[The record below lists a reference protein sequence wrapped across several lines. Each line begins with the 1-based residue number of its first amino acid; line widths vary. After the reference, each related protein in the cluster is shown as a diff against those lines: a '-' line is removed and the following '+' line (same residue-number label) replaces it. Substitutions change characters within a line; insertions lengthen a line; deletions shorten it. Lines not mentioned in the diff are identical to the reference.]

1 MKPRP
6 TINGYNLPKKG
17 QYMTLEEIQS
27 EAHPVFRML
36 RELREKTDKA
46 NDVFAYKHSGGY
58 IIMLNDLNKVISI
71 DSHRSCIADYGN
83 VESVG
88 MFFNTHQLHTGN
100 KPFSYGGLFEHILK
114 KPTALSFQ
122 KFELVPEDV
131 VLRILPALITRK
143 AIRVKAIALIK
154 AWYSNMTMHAII
166 GQSSY
171 QELLMMYLKFSGPVA
186 IRMAMYEHSA
196 FYDII
201 VNDTYLKQYHVK
213 KKRATKSEDR
223 IQKKTVPSGE
233 AEFTD
238 ELFGQQLVDL
248 QRRASLLASKK
259 SLEQNAEEIF
269 GNKTSNKKASK

>member
-1 MKPRP
+1 MITRP
-6 TINGYNLPKKG
+6 TFKGYRLPTKG
-17 QYMTLEEIQS
+17 QYLTTEEIQG

-36 RELREKTDKA
+36 RELLSRTDKV
-46 NDVFAYKHSGGY
+46 DYFSAYKHSGGY
-58 IIMLNDLNKVISI
+58 IIMLNNESKVISI
-71 DSHRSCIADYGN
+71 DSHRSCIADYAD

-88 MFFNTHQLHTGN
+88 MFFNTHQLHTGD

-114 KPTALSFQ
+114 KPTFLSFDT
-122 KFELVPEDV
+122 FELHPEDV

-154 AWYSNMTMHAII
+154 AWFSNMTMHAII

-201 VNDTYLKQYHVK
+201 VNDTYLKKYHVK

-223 IQKKTVPSGE
+223 IQKKTVPSG
-233 AEFTD
+233 
-238 ELFGQQLVDL
+238 
-248 QRRASLLASKK
+248 
-259 SLEQNAEEIF
+259 
-269 GNKTSNKKASK
+269 